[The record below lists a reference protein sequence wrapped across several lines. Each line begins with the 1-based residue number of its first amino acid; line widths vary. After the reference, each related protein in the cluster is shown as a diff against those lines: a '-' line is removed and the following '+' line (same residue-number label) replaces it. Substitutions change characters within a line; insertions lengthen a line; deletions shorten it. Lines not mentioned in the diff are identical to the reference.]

1 MSFKFAT
8 DKSDTTSA
16 PYRTGVIEPKSSIQQ
31 REPVLLAFIAGSVPV
46 LAAFT
51 LQILEVTDI
60 LDNATWLRVLLTGL
74 GPLVGTLSA
83 LWARANVVSPATMSS
98 LRGTR
103 YRRGTDANL
112 PNTPDSS
119 DLGTF
124 GNRSIGKPED
134 PRARI

>member
-1 MSFKFAT
+1 MSFKFDRT
-8 DKSDTTSA
+8 KPDTSA
-16 PYRTGVIEPKSSIQQ
+16 PYRTGVIEPKSSLQQ
-31 REPVLLAFIAGSVPV
+31 REPVLLAFVAGSVPV

-51 LQILEVTDI
+51 LQILEVIDI

-83 LWARANVVSPATMSS
+83 LWARANVVSPATMDK

-103 YRRGTDANL
+103 YRRRTDDNL
-112 PNTPDSS
+112 PETPDPS

-124 GNRSIGKPED
+124 GNRSLP
-134 PRARI
+134 PQ